1 MLLPKPCQRRRPAPK
16 AEGLQEGEVPRGGGD
31 RRGKRVGESI
41 PEGGRKGGDSRGKRA
56 GESIPD
62 GWRPEA
68 SPPAGLCLC
77 LCERQTERDRERDR
91 QRDRQRDRERGGER
105 QREKERRGRESDRES
120 ESQEEGGKKE
130 ESLYLTVGGQRAWTT
145 LRGIIEIQKSA

>member
-16 AEGLQEGEVPRGGGD
+16 AEGLQEGEVPREGGD
-31 RRGKRVGESI
+31 SRGKRVGEFI

-68 SPPAGLCLC
+68 SPPVGLCLC
-77 LCERQTERDRERDR
+77 LSLLQTLSHTERRRDR
-91 QRDRQRDRERGGER
+91 NSKNLIVRRDAEVQVGE
-105 QREKERRGRESDRES
+105 
-120 ESQEEGGKKE
+120 
-130 ESLYLTVGGQRAWTT
+130 
-145 LRGIIEIQKSA
+145 